1 METYLP
7 PEAYNFIKKETLAQV
22 FSCEF
27 CEISSFSYRAPP
39 VAASD
44 HWKYINL
51 PVKTIFLSSGNTS
64 PTCGNIILTVKLF
77 FLVVET
83 YFPQV
88 ETRFYIFIF
97 LPVKA
102 FLLVV
107 GT

>member
-7 PEAYNFIKKETLAQV
+7 PEACNFIKKETPARV

-27 CEISSFSYRAPP
+27 CKISSFSYRTPP

-88 ETRFYIFIF
+88 ETHVFIF
-97 LPVKA
+97 LY
-102 FLLVV
+102 FYQ
-107 GT
+107 